1 MNYHFKNN
9 FLVLIFLVLS
19 FQKFFELVQV
29 IFILFFT
36 VYLIDGVDYEK
47 LFNVHGTSEKVKLVD
62 VLKPITECLSN
73 MSFQVILN
81 YSFP

>member
-9 FLVLIFLVLS
+9 SCCNFLVLS

-73 MSFQVILN
+73 MSFQVMKKK
-81 YSFP
+81 SS